1 MVEFI
6 GVFDTVSAVG
16 TMLPKTL
23 PFPGNNHMVKTFRHA
38 MSLDE
43 HRAAFQPK
51 PWVRSVPGDELDSRR
66 EKGVQRIGVVR
77 SLFGAVGDSA
87 KRTLSTP
94 ETEPA
99 VIVPPWKGTDCKEV
113 YFAGCHSGKY

>member
-1 MVEFI
+1 
-6 GVFDTVSAVG
+6 
-16 TMLPKTL
+16 
-23 PFPGNNHMVKTFRHA
+23 

-51 PWVRSVPGDELDSRR
+51 PWVRSVPGDEVSSRR
-66 EKGVQRIGVVR
+66 NKGVQRIGVAR

-87 KRTLSTP
+87 KRTMSSAP
-94 ETEPA
+94 ETETP

-113 YFAGCHSGKY
+113 YFAGCHSGAQSFLASLELS